1 MCYSAPQLKK
11 TTSVCNFFSLFL
23 RILLYFV
30 YLFQSLEAQKLG
42 VEYHP
47 SFDTSRFFTDLDVV
61 ILAVPLISLQETI
74 HSLPIHELKGKLI
87 VEMGVLNQ
95 HPKQLMLQAYGDYHD
110 IDLLT
115 THPMFRVGGL
125 DDDNRDNG
133 ETSSPF
139 AASWDNR
146 PGIYA
151 KVRISNLGRLESF
164 LKIFEEARCRLV
176 EMSSEQHDGTV
187 ADAEFVTHLIGRLLS
202 DKQMLPPTPVRS
214 KEYSALLDVADMTS
228 NDSFDLFFGMFR
240 YNPRA
245 REHLNKIRDNLASME
260 RQLVAKESYIAATS
274 EMRNND
280 RQRLLAETK
289 LLLQE
294 VVAAGNTNTINTN
307 HKNENQTIPPATTVM
322 ENESLSSSQPETG
335 EITSNDDQTV
345 SPIESSTST
354 KATSTKKR

>member
-1 MCYSAPQLKK
+1 MFASRCATFKLTICFPYH
-11 TTSVCNFFSLFL
+11 
-23 RILLYFV
+23 
-30 YLFQSLEAQKLG
+30 FQSIEAQKLG

-61 ILAVPLISLQETI
+61 ILAVPLISLEETI
-74 HSLPIHELKGKLI
+74 NSLPIHELKGKLI

-110 IDLLT
+110 IDILT
-115 THPMFRVGGL
+115 AHPMFRVGGMN
-125 DDDNRDNG
+125 DDSSDSS
-133 ETSSPF
+133 ESSSPF

-146 PGIYA
+146 PVIYD
-151 KVRISNLGRLESF
+151 KVRISNFSRLDSF
-164 LKIFEEARCRLV
+164 LKIFQDARCRLV

-228 NDSFDLFFGMFR
+228 NDSFDMFFGMFR

-294 VVAAGNTNTINTN
+294 VVAAGNVNSMNTN
-307 HKNENQTIPPATTVM
+307 HSKEIRTNNLSTQVAVTDATATT
-322 ENESLSSSQPETG
+322 
-335 EITSNDDQTV
+335 SNTAASIGDQKGST
-345 SPIESSTST
+345 ESTSSKT
-354 KATSTKKR
+354 NKNR

>member
-1 MCYSAPQLKK
+1 M
-11 TTSVCNFFSLFL
+11 
-23 RILLYFV
+23 
-30 YLFQSLEAQKLG
+30 G

-47 SFDTSRFFTDLDVV
+47 SFDTSRFFADLDVV

-74 HSLPIHELKGKLI
+74 NSLPIHELKGKLI

-95 HPKQLMLQAYGDYHD
+95 HPKELMLQAYGDYHD
-110 IDLLT
+110 IDILT
-115 THPMFRVGGL
+115 THPMFRVGGID
-125 DDDNRDNG
+125 DDDNSDSSKM
-133 ETSSPF
+133 TSPF

-146 PGIYA
+146 PVIYD
-151 KVRISNLGRLESF
+151 KVRISNFGRLESF
-164 LKIFEEARCRLV
+164 LKIFEDARCRLV

-202 DKQMLPPTPVRS
+202 EKQMLPPTPVRS

-260 RQLVAKESYIAATS
+260 RQLVAKESYIAASS

-294 VVAAGNTNTINTN
+294 VVAAGNTNTINNNT
-307 HKNENQTIPPATTVM
+307 HRSSTTKVSNSRLPLDIVTGNVSHPIRTDDKEASDKM
-322 ENESLSSSQPETG
+322 VLSPET
-335 EITSNDDQTV
+335 D
-345 SPIESSTST
+345 SSTST
-354 KATSTKKR
+354 INKATKKR

>member
-1 MCYSAPQLKK
+1 
-11 TTSVCNFFSLFL
+11 
-23 RILLYFV
+23 
-30 YLFQSLEAQKLG
+30 
-42 VEYHP
+42 
-47 SFDTSRFFTDLDVV
+47 
-61 ILAVPLISLQETI
+61 
-74 HSLPIHELKGKLI
+74 
-87 VEMGVLNQ
+87 
-95 HPKQLMLQAYGDYHD
+95 
-110 IDLLT
+110 
-115 THPMFRVGGL
+115 
-125 DDDNRDNG
+125 
-133 ETSSPF
+133 
-139 AASWDNR
+139 
-146 PGIYA
+146 
-151 KVRISNLGRLESF
+151 
-164 LKIFEEARCRLV
+164 
-176 EMSSEQHDGTV
+176 MSSEQHDGTE
-187 ADAEFVTHLIGRLLS
+187 ADAEFVTHFLIGRLLS

-245 REHLNKIRDNLASME
+245 REHLNKIRDNMSSME
-260 RQLVAKESYIAATS
+260 CQLVAKESYIAATS

-307 HKNENQTIPPATTVM
+307 HKNENHTIPPATTVM